1 MTLPF
6 IQAYKSRRVGMMLPL
21 GLMSGLPNPLVT
33 GTLTAWMATA
43 GVDLHT
49 IGLFGLTS
57 LPYNL
62 KFLWAPLLDRYAPP
76 FLGRRRGYLLLS
88 QLALSAGLF
97 FVSAID
103 PSAQPS
109 LLAWAILGLTFFS
122 ASQDIV
128 SDAYR
133 TDATRE
139 NERASAAAVFVLG
152 YRLAILLAGGGALM
166 LSDQVS
172 WRVVYRLMAGLM
184 LLGPVVTFFS
194 PEPEVVPK
202 APTTLNAALI
212 EPLKEFFTR
221 EGVLFSLVIVLT
233 YKVGDSVAGHML
245 TPFLMDIGFSR
256 TEIGGVQKVFGLVA
270 TIVGALLGGGFTA
283 RLGLRRALLIFG
295 ILQAMAN
302 LLYAWLAHVGQSH
315 LLLVTSIGVDN
326 LMNGLGTAAFVA
338 LLMSLSDHRYTAFQY
353 ALLSSAM
360 SVVGRVFGAS
370 GGYIAE
376 GFGWSAFFILTTLL
390 ATPAILVLWARP
402 LAEAAQN
409 AEVTT

>member
-1 MTLPF
+1 MGAAARSL
-6 IQAYKSRRVGMMLPL
+6 R
-21 GLMSGLPNPLVT
+21 
-33 GTLTAWMATA
+33 
-43 GVDLHT
+43 
-49 IGLFGLTS
+49 TS
-57 LPYNL
+57 LPGAQARL
-62 KFLWAPLLDRYAPP
+62 PRAQSARALRGALLRQRHRSERAA
-76 FLGRRRGYLLLS
+76 FASGLGHPRSHLLLR
-88 QLALSAGLF
+88 
-97 FVSAID
+97 
-103 PSAQPS
+103 QPGHR
-109 LLAWAILGLTFFS
+109 L
-122 ASQDIV
+122 
-128 SDAYR
+128 

-152 YRLAILLAGGGALM
+152 YRLAILLAGGGALI

-172 WRVVYRLMAGLM
+172 WQVVYRLMAGLM

-194 PEPEVVPK
+194 PEPEIVPK
-202 APTTLNAALI
+202 APSTLNAALI
-212 EPLKEFFTR
+212 EPLKEFVSR
-221 EGVLFSLVIVLT
+221 KGVLFSLVIVLT

-256 TEIGGVQKVFGLVA
+256 TEIGGVQKVFGLIA

-295 ILQAMAN
+295 VLQAMAN

-315 LLLVTSIGVDN
+315 LLLVTAIGVDN

-360 SVVGRVFGAS
+360 SVVGRLFGAS

-376 GFGWSAFFILTTLL
+376 GFGWPVFFILTTLL

-402 LAEAAQN
+402 LAEAARDPE
-409 AEVTT
+409 ATT